1 MLNEVLDRTVV
12 VSIQEKYSALFS
24 FLTVL
29 PAVAKEVGG
38 RFGTGTRLRS
48 Y

>member
-29 PAVAKEVGG
+29 PAVAKEVG